1 MEYFVCFFYFCQKI
15 GFGMSCKLSAWET
28 IYMKCQAL
36 FSGENEK
43 NTISRSSAELAQR
56 MVKVN
61 CLKCQVNS

>member
-1 MEYFVCFFYFCQKI
+1 
-15 GFGMSCKLSAWET
+15 
-28 IYMKCQAL
+28 MKCQAQ